1 MSDKFRER
9 IIHSLLY
16 GRSFLLSIL
25 IGILCGLVCGLAGC
39 AFLAVTGPGLR
50 KKRPLALDYLF
61 PPPGRSA
68 DCLSLS
74 PCRGL

>member
-25 IGILCGLVCGLAGC
+25 IGVLCGLVCGLVGC
-39 AFLAVTGPGLR
+39 AFLAVTDLPTQEAASGPGLSFF
-50 KKRPLALDYLF
+50 F
-61 PPPGRSA
+61 PWPV
-68 DCLSLS
+68 C
-74 PCRGL
+74 